1 MLKVIA
7 TDVIISKG
15 YDNAPALKFSNGGE
29 REMVRFRFGKKV
41 YDRNAKDNT
50 RWVNMTVKAF
60 GDVCERV
67 KKMQLKE
74 GAVVNLIGRLDE
86 DSWTDETTGEK
97 KSMMVIILDEIEYA
111 SLGGNKKDNNNQSA
125 QNTAGTYPQ
134 QPYPNQG
141 MGFAPAS
148 NQPPYPNTGGAP
160 ASQYDANQNFG
171 NAAAPAQPPQTAPQT
186 PMQGGQSMP
195 QNFTGFESFGG
206 GSYFDAN

>member
-15 YDNAPALKFSNGGE
+15 YDNAPALKFSNGGD

-60 GDVCERV
+60 GDLCERV

-97 KSMMVIILDEIEYA
+97 KSLIVIILDEIEYA
-111 SLGGNKKDNNNQSA
+111 SVGGSKKDNNNQSA
-125 QNTAGTYPQ
+125 QNVPGAPSPQ
-134 QPYPNQG
+134 SYSNQG
-141 MGFAPAS
+141 MGFVPA
-148 NQPPYPNTGGAP
+148 QPPYPNMGGTPAPQYNPNQSSGNATAP
-160 ASQYDANQNFG
+160 A
-171 NAAAPAQPPQTAPQT
+171 PAPQ
-186 PMQGGQSMP
+186 PAMQPTQGNQGMP
-195 QNFTGFESFGG
+195 QNFTGFEAFGG